1 MLEEKERRE
10 REKRRIFGKDLLSRF
25 YTKSLILVARIRLR
39 RETRWNKNAALNIR
53 SKNIIL
59 LLLLLLLHYLL
70 LRRGVQSVV
79 DVDVVFV
86 PVIVVSSSS
95 FLHKNRTKHRN
106 NVIEG
111 KT

>member
-53 SKNIIL
+53 SKNIL

>member
-53 SKNIIL
+53 SKNIL
-59 LLLLLLLHYLL
+59 LLLLLL

>member
-1 MLEEKERRE
+1 LVRVFFSLGRERERE
-10 REKRRIFGKDLLSRF
+10 REKRRIFEKDLLSRF

-39 RETRWNKNAALNIR
+39 GETRWNKNAALKIR
-53 SKNIIL
+53 SKNIHHHL
-59 LLLLLLLHYLL
+59 LL

-79 DVDVVFV
+79 VVDVVFV